1 MTEMKAALVGFGA
14 VGQGFAEA
22 ISEDPPVDVS
32 LVLAA
37 DSGTAAVDAEGLDPV
52 QLLETK
58 EKTGDVGGREWTP
71 DILDEVEYDVLVE
84 ASPTTLDDAEP
95 AFTHFTKAF
104 DSGAHVVTCNKGP
117 VSMRYGEVME
127 LAREAGVKVR
137 VEGAVG
143 GAMPVVNTVEESLA
157 GDTVHGARGIL
168 NGTCNFILTRM
179 LEEGLT
185 YEHVLKEAQ
194 DMGIAESDPTF
205 DVEGIDT
212 ALKCVILSNV
222 LFDGDRTLDDVDVE
236 GITELTPDA
245 LRLARDSGHV
255 VKLVGEVSEDELTV
269 APRLV
274 PEGEALDVGG
284 TLNVVSFDCELA
296 GEVTVVGRGAGSLE
310 TASALVS
317 DVAAIARESGGR

>member
-14 VGQGFAEA
+14 VGRGFAEA
-22 ISEDPPVDVS
+22 VRDDPPVDVS

-37 DSGTAAVDAEGLDPV
+37 DSSTAAVDADGLDP
-52 QLLETK
+52 QKLLDMK
-58 EKTGDVGGREWTP
+58 EDSGEVGDREWTP
-71 DILDEVEYDVLVE
+71 DLLDELEYDVLVE

-95 AFTHFTKAF
+95 AFTHLQKAF
-104 DSGAHVVTCNKGP
+104 AQGAHVVTCNKGP
-117 VSMRYGEVME
+117 ISMRWGEVVEMAE
-127 LAREAGVKVR
+127 EADRKLR

-185 YEHVLKEAQ
+185 YEHVLSEAQ

-222 LFDGDRTLDDVDVE
+222 LFEGSRTLDDVEVE

-245 LRLARDSGHV
+245 LRLARDSGHA
-255 VKLVGEVSEDELTV
+255 VKLVGEVSEDSLSV

-296 GEVTVVGRGAGSLE
+296 GEVTVVGRGAGSHE

-317 DVAAIARESGGR
+317 DLAAIARTEER